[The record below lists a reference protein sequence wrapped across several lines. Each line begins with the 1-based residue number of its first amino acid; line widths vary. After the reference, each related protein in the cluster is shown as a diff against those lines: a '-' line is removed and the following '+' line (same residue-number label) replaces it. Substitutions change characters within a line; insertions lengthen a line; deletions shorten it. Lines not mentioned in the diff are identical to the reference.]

1 MDSSSNLHNQFHS
14 CFNDWIDQQNRDL
27 HELVA
32 ADISDG
38 AQTKRLVE
46 KGVQHFE
53 DYCGKRAV
61 MAQHDATSLMSPA
74 WCTSLENAALWVG
87 GCRPSLSIRL
97 VYSVCGSELDEQLEE
112 FLRGVR
118 KGNLAEISGQQLHM
132 INALHCRIVKEEDKI
147 SARIA
152 TLQLCTHACD
162 AHARI
167 QEEIAD
173 KPLAVI
179 AKGAERVGEWSRD
192 VERAA
197 NAHSLSLA
205 GILVEADR
213 LRLSTFKE
221 LMAILTPSQAL
232 DLLIATKKL
241 HISMHE
247 WGKTR
252 DCHFGKTTISPP

>member
-14 CFNDWIDQQNRDL
+14 CFNDWIDQQNHDL

-53 DYCGKRAV
+53 EYCGKRAV
-61 MAQHDATSLMSPA
+61 MAQHDAISLMSPA

-152 TLQLCTHACD
+152 TLQAYD
-162 AHARI
+162 KSF
-167 QEEIAD
+167 EICF
-173 KPLAVI
+173 
-179 AKGAERVGEWSRD
+179 RFTFR
-192 VERAA
+192 RRF
-197 NAHSLSLA
+197 
-205 GILVEADR
+205 LVLQNEIG
-213 LRLSTFKE
+213 FY
-221 LMAILTPSQAL
+221 
-232 DLLIATKKL
+232 
-241 HISMHE
+241 
-247 WGKTR
+247 
-252 DCHFGKTTISPP
+252 F